1 MIFNKDL
8 IKDLNQN
15 KVVVQK
21 NVVEGKYMD
30 VMALSDIQIVA
41 PAFNKF
47 AAAKNEIHT
56 QQFLSF
62 PVFDIDH
69 RLVATI

>member
-1 MIFNKDL
+1 MIFDRDL
-8 IKDLNQN
+8 IKNFNQD

-30 VMALSDIQIVA
+30 VIALSEIQIVA
-41 PAFNKF
+41 PAFTKF

-56 QQFLSF
+56 
-62 PVFDIDH
+62 
-69 RLVATI
+69 